1 MNKVKIVKKMGTS
14 QLMIKSLKGQQ
25 LSEHEVY
32 SINNNEVRGL
42 LHLDVVQKN
51 NSFNRIIIPC
61 VYKENFTDKYL
72 AIQKELYII
81 PFVSAIEK
89 LNVNKPV
96 FLTLILKDNYL
107 FDKEIREEILN

>member
-1 MNKVKIVKKMGTS
+1 MGTS

-51 NSFNRIIIPC
+51 NSF
-61 VYKENFTDKYL
+61 
-72 AIQKELYII
+72 
-81 PFVSAIEK
+81 K
-89 LNVNKPV
+89 LFYNVTG
-96 FLTLILKDNYL
+96 FFHLESSFALH
-107 FDKEIREEILN
+107 

>member
-51 NSFNRIIIPC
+51 NSFKLFYN
-61 VYKENFTDKYL
+61 VTG
-72 AIQKELYII
+72 
-81 PFVSAIEK
+81 FVSFRE
-89 LNVNKPV
+89 
-96 FLTLILKDNYL
+96 FLRTPLILNGKL
-107 FDKEIREEILN
+107 LHHMIRKTIKAVKYQ